1 MFDRAELFYPETRPE
16 PEPDSYPLTER
27 GAD

>member
-1 MFDRAELFYPETRPE
+1 MFDGAELFYPETRPE